1 MGGDVAIQ
9 LVLDGDCGDHEDA
22 RSDDAT
28 GLSEILATEMPGS
41 KQLDRWM
48 KMMGIGHRALPAPKA
63 PAMPPMLLGPGAGH
77 LRQGVRS

>member
-48 KMMGIGHRALPAPKA
+48 KMMGIGHWA
-63 PAMPPMLLGPGAGH
+63 
-77 LRQGVRS
+77 